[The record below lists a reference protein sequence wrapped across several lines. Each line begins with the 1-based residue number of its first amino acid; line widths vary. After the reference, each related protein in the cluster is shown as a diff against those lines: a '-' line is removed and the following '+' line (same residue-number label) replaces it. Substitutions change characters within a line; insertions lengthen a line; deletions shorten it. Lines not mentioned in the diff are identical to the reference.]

1 MKKPIERAHKH
12 KSASKRAKNN
22 LRLEEY
28 QRKLTFPSRDGPFTP
43 FHPLSQVDSV
53 IRENSR
59 VTGRSPKSRSELR
72 TASPTSIS
80 PTQVISE
87 GVNHATLSDSDS
99 SDSVPC
105 SGGAQVVN
113 SVSEPPAT
121 PVQSLQSHVDSHK
134 TVLDGKPQSYAAAA
148 RSNLVSRQPSLSS
161 DTVSLQRQSPL
172 HPPLSDFGKL
182 ASTLDAGSD
191 HVFSYQGWFGIF
203 EEGEFSGYVAGL
215 PDLRYPPH
223 VTDRLLELANQLYS
237 TKICK
242 HHHLCQR
249 NIQTI
254 KQLAMRSDKP
264 PIPASLANE

>member
-1 MKKPIERAHKH
+1 
-12 KSASKRAKNN
+12 
-22 LRLEEY
+22 
-28 QRKLTFPSRDGPFTP
+28 
-43 FHPLSQVDSV
+43 V

-80 PTQVISE
+80 SSTQVVSE

-134 TVLDGKPQSYAAAA
+134 TVAA

-254 KQLAMRSDKP
+254 KT
-264 PIPASLANE
+264 ASNAE